1 MMMGF
6 SQRAGQ
12 VLVRALATSRSYQ
25 LDYIGTEQL
34 LAGIMG
40 EGEGTSFEILSDH
53 GLTVEQLQQAFN
65 QMNGRE
71 AAEAE
76 MPEEIEIQQLLQ
88 LFTPRTK
95 RVLELASIEAR
106 RRQSTIIEPEDILG
120 GILREGDSM
129 AIRLLAA
136 VGIDSRK
143 VYAVL
148 SERQRK
154 SGGGQGQSPFTGS
167 GQGPLGGQIPGQ
179 GAGEG
184 ADRGGQ
190 SDTPTLDKYG
200 TDLTAG
206 ARNHEFDPIIGREQ
220 EINRVM
226 QILVRRT
233 KNNPVLIGEPGVG
246 KTAIAEG
253 LAEKVAEGSMPD
265 ILKDKRIIML
275 DLTGMLAGSK
285 YRGEFEDRIKKVLDE
300 ARDATDVILF
310 IDELHTIM
318 GAGAGEGS
326 LDAANI
332 LKPML
337 ARGDLQIIGATTLD
351 EYRKH
356 IEKDSALERRFQ
368 PVMVNE
374 PTPDEAILILK
385 GIRDKYEAH
394 HGIRISDDAIEA
406 AVQLSVRYISD
417 RFLPDKAIDLIDE
430 GASKLRLS
438 TFSEPDNIK
447 ELEKRLEEI
456 ENEKK
461 QAADREEF
469 EKAADLRKREVEL
482 RDELNRLSTS
492 WKQRAE
498 TEDNVLTEENIAEV
512 VAAWTGIPV
521 GKITEA
527 DSERLR
533 DLEQELKKRVIGQD
547 EAVSAVS
554 RAIRRGRL
562 GLKDP
567 KRPAGSFIFLGTTGV
582 GKTELARALAEVMFG
597 NEDAMI
603 RLDMS
608 EYMEKFDVNKLI
620 GSPPGYVG
628 YDEGGQLT
636 EKVRRRPYS
645 VVLFDEIEK
654 AHPDVLNAM
663 LQILDDGRLTDGQGR
678 TVDFKNTIIIMTS
691 NIGARLLTSAQ
702 GRRVGFGLAPTI
714 TEDEQSALDRD
725 LYGGRS
731 YDEAREMIMEELT
744 EAFSPEFINRVDEI
758 IFFRMLDRSSM
769 EHIVRIMLKDLSKRL
784 EGIDIS
790 LEITDAAIAKLAELG
805 YDPQY
810 GARPLRRAIQTKIED
825 QMSERMLDGTVTT
838 EGIAF
843 VDVEDDK
850 IVITGKSAEAPSPA
864 ETDSK
869 EDASADDAPEA
880 DAPME
885 QSDNTEEPETELAD
899 NDQDTGTAEAESS
912 DEDSD
917 EPSEA

>member
-1 MMMGF
+1 MMGF

-40 EGEGTSFEILSDH
+40 EGEGTAFEVLTDH

-71 AAEAE
+71 AAEPD
-76 MPEEIEIQQLLQ
+76 MPEEIEIQQLIQ

-95 RVLELASIEAR
+95 RVLELASVEAR
-106 RRQSTIIEPEDILG
+106 KRQSSIMEPEDVLA

-129 AIRLLAA
+129 AIRLLAS

-148 SERQRK
+148 NERQKRSDGQANPFMGS
-154 SGGGQGQSPFTGS
+154 SGPGG
-167 GQGPLGGQIPGQ
+167 LGGQTPGQ
-179 GAGEG
+179 GSGAGGG
-184 ADRGGQ
+184 AGQ
-190 SDTPTLDKYG
+190 QGSGNTPTLDKYG
-200 TDLTAG
+200 TDLTA
-206 ARNHEFDPIIGREQ
+206 AAKNHEFDPVIGREK

-233 KNNPVLIGEPGVG
+233 KNNPVLVGEPGVG
-246 KTAIAEG
+246 KTAIAQG
-253 LAEKVAEGSMPD
+253 LAEKVADGSMPD
-265 ILKDKRIIML
+265 ILKEKRIVMV

-285 YRGEFEDRIKKVLDE
+285 YRGEFEERIKKVLDE
-300 ARDATDVILF
+300 ARDAEDVILF

-337 ARGDLQIIGATTLD
+337 SRGDLQIIGATTLE

-368 PVMVNE
+368 PVTVNE
-374 PTPDEAILILK
+374 PTADEAVLILK

-394 HGIRISDDAIEA
+394 HGIRISDEAIVA
-406 AVQLSVRYISD
+406 AVELSVRYISD

-430 GASKLRLS
+430 GASKLRLN
-438 TFSEPDNIK
+438 TFVEPEGIK
-447 ELEKRLEEI
+447 DLENRLEEI
-456 ENEKK
+456 ESEKK
-461 QAADREEF
+461 SAADREEF

-482 RDELNRLSTS
+482 RDELNRITTD
-492 WKQRAE
+492 WKQRTE
-498 TEDNVLTEENIAEV
+498 TEDNVLTEENIADI
-512 VAAWTGIPV
+512 VANWTGIPV
-521 GKITEA
+521 GKITED

-533 DLEQELKKRVIGQD
+533 GLEEELKQRVIGQD

-567 KRPAGSFIFLGTTGV
+567 KRPSGSFIFLGTTGV

-597 NEDAMI
+597 DEEAMI

-654 AHPDVLNAM
+654 AHPDVLNAL
-663 LQILDDGRLTDGQGR
+663 LQVLEDGRLTDGQGR

-702 GRRVGFGLAPTI
+702 GRRVGFGLTTTA
-714 TEDEQSALDRD
+714 TEDEQAALDRD

-731 YDEAREMIMEELT
+731 YEDARGMIMDELR
-744 EAFSPEFINRVDEI
+744 EAFSPEFINRVDET
-758 IFFRMLDRSSM
+758 IFFRMLSRTYM
-769 EHIVRIMLKDLSKRL
+769 EQIVRIMLKDLIQRV
-784 EGIDIS
+784 EGIEIT
-790 LEITDAAIAKLAELG
+790 LEISDAAISKLAELG

-810 GARPLRRAIQTKIED
+810 GARPLRRTIQTEIED
-825 QMSERMLDGTVTT
+825 LLSEKMLDGTVTT
-838 EGIAF
+838 HGVAL
-843 VDVEDDK
+843 VDVEDGK
-850 IVITGKSAEAPSPA
+850 IVITGRAAPEESAEEPAEELAVEATEESTEEPTTELA
-864 ETDSK
+864 ETDETEAEGST
-869 EDASADDAPEA
+869 EAPAEDDASEESDPE
-880 DAPME
+880 E
-885 QSDNTEEPETELAD
+885 TEE
-899 NDQDTGTAEAESS
+899 
-912 DEDSD
+912 
-917 EPSEA
+917 